1 MKQTLGFFFLAI
13 TAGALAQTPTVVE
26 KPAVKTPASNVKV
39 ATSNAKPAPAAVKVA
54 AVAVQK
60 PSASTAAKVQPVA
73 VKASPAPVAKAN
85 TTPGAKVNTATAVK
99 ATTTPAAKTT
109 TPSTTSAKPAVVS
122 LPAASSAVKVVST
135 KPVSATSA
143 PKTADAHAKTGTP
156 QVSSVS
162 SASAQKLKVST
173 RPSPKPTAAVQSA
186 PKTQPVVAIQN
197 SNATDAKK
205 TPKAMS
211 AVGHRDPFLSPVVN
225 MGAIGSGCSSGK
237 RCLAIDQIAL
247 KGVVKSDSGMIAVVV
262 NAMDKAYFLHE
273 NDPVFNGYVVKITG
287 DSIVFK
293 ETFHDKL
300 GKALTRDVTKIMT
313 RPVA

>member
-1 MKQTLGFFFLAI
+1 MKRTLGFFFLAI

-26 KPAVKTPASNVKV
+26 KPAAKTPASNVKV
-39 ATSNAKPAPAAVKVA
+39 ATSNAKPAPATVKVA
-54 AVAVQK
+54 TVAVQK
-60 PSASTAAKVQPVA
+60 PSAATAAKVQPVA
-73 VKASPAPVAKAN
+73 VKASPAPVAKPN
-85 TTPGAKVNTATAVK
+85 TAPAAKVNTATAAK
-99 ATTTPAAKTT
+99 ANATPAAKVTT
-109 TPSTTSAKPAVVS
+109 RSTTSAKPAVMS
-122 LPAASSAVKVVST
+122 LPASSTVKVVST
-135 KPVSATSA
+135 KPVGAASA
-143 PKTADAHAKTGTP
+143 PKAADARAKTGAN

-162 SASAQKLKVST
+162 SASPQKVKVST
-173 RPSPKPTAAVQSA
+173 RPNAKPTAAVQSA

-211 AVGHRDPFLSPVVN
+211 AVGHRDPFVSPVVA
-225 MGAIGSGCSSGK
+225 MGAMGSGCSSGK

-247 KGVVKSDSGMIAVVV
+247 KGVVKSDNGMIAVVV

-300 GKALTRDVTKIMT
+300 GKALTRDVTKMMS

>member
-1 MKQTLGFFFLAI
+1 MKRTLGFFFLAI

-26 KPAVKTPASNVKV
+26 KPAAKTPASNVKV
-39 ATSNAKPAPAAVKVA
+39 ATSNAKPAPATVKVA
-54 AVAVQK
+54 TVAVQK
-60 PSASTAAKVQPVA
+60 PSAATAAKVQPVA

-85 TTPGAKVNTATAVK
+85 TTPAAKVNTATAAK
-99 ATTTPAAKTT
+99 ANATPAAKTI
-109 TPSTTSAKPAVVS
+109 TPSTTPAKPAVVS

-135 KPVSATSA
+135 KPASAFSA
-143 PKTADAHAKTGTP
+143 PKTADAHAKTGAT
-156 QVSSVS
+156 QVS
-162 SASAQKLKVST
+162 SASAQKVKVST
-173 RPSPKPTAAVQSA
+173 RPNAKPTAAVQSA

-197 SNATDAKK
+197 SNTTDAKK

-211 AVGHRDPFLSPVVN
+211 AIGHRDPFVSPVVA
-225 MGAIGSGCSSGK
+225 MGAMGSGCSSGK

-247 KGVVKSDSGMIAVVV
+247 KGVVKSDNGMIAVVV

-300 GKALTRDVTKIMT
+300 GKALTRDVTKMMS